1 MNKWE
6 KILPPNST
14 AAADLP
20 AVSRSRVTNQSALF
34 LEGVDGRTA
43 IARRWRDLYAEIIAD
58 LGGADALSEVERQL
72 ARRCA
77 TLSVEA
83 EAMEA
88 ATAGGG
94 GELDVDRYVVI
105 TNALGRAAARIG
117 LRRRMKDATPDLRS
131 YLTERAQAL

>member
-1 MNKWE
+1 M
-6 KILPPNST
+6 PPQLVARLVRRAFT
-14 AAADLP
+14 DGLIFLGAGAASM
-20 AVSRSRVTNQSALF
+20 V
-34 LEGVDGRTA
+34 
-43 IARRWRDLYAEIIAD
+43 LYATTAVISGL

-77 TLSVEA
+77 TLSVQA

-88 ATAGGG
+88 ATAGGD
-94 GELDVDRYVVI
+94 GELDVDQYVVI

-131 YLTERAQAL
+131 YLTERAQAS